1 MVKLKDNPRLERFL
15 AMLSLA
21 VIALNFVIC
30 LIVME
35 ARKKDNSKDDT
46 TKKEVTKKFADSP
59 GSKKQHSGDNNKKDA
74 VH

>member
-21 VIALNFVIC
+21 VIALNFAIC

-35 ARKKDNSKDDT
+35 VRKKDNSKDGT
-46 TKKEVTKKFADSP
+46 PKKEATKKFADSP
-59 GSKKQHSGDNNKKDA
+59 ALKKQHTGDGNKKDG

>member
-21 VIALNFVIC
+21 VIAINFVIC

-35 ARKKDNSKDDT
+35 ARKKDNSKDET
-46 TKKEVTKKFADSP
+46 AKKETTKKFADSP
-59 GSKKQHSGDNNKKDA
+59 GSKKQHAGDGNKKDA

>member
-35 ARKKDNSKDDT
+35 ARKKDDSRNGT
-46 TKKEVTKKFADSP
+46 AKKEATKKFADSP
-59 GSKKQHSGDNNKKDA
+59 GSKKQHTGDSDKKDA